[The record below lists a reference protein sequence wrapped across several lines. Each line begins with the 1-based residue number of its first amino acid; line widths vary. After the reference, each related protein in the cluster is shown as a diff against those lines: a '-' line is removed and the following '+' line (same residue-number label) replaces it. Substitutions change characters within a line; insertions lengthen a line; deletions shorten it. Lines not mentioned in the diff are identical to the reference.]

1 MSVEVLDKVVTAIFK
16 SEQFL
21 VAKSGY
27 HLCMNYLI
35 GKYTLQFFLCNS

>member
-1 MSVEVLDKVVTAIFK
+1 MTGSLEVLDKVITALCK

-35 GKYTLQFFLCNS
+35 AKYTLQFLI